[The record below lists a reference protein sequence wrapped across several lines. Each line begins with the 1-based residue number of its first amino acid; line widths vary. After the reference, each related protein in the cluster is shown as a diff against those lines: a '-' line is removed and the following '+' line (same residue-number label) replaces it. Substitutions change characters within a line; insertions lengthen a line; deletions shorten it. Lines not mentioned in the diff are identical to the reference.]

1 VDGFQRQ
8 VKHVAFLPTPN
19 QNRHGKTG
27 SKPILTLFIP
37 RFFFQSNV
45 ILSNCDRFD
54 IIHAKY

>member
-8 VKHVAFLPTPN
+8 VKNVAFLPTPN
-19 QNRHGKTG
+19 QNRHGNAG